1 MTQIDHE
8 PKQLPFINRD
18 LLPTNSESRTW
29 SFSHYFSVWMGS
41 VHNIPS
47 YVTIGGFFALGL
59 STGQVFMVICCAA
72 MIVALLLV
80 LNGHAGNKYGI
91 PFSILL
97 RASYGDKGAV
107 VPGFF
112 RGIVAGIMWFGLQTY
127 AGSIAV
133 SIFIGT
139 FFPAYLTLGGGFL
152 FLGLSLPSL
161 LSFLLFW
168 VINLIFIFADVNTLG
183 KLTKSVTLLVFLVF
197 GGMSIWSI
205 QLAGGIT
212 PILAF
217 EPSGDGDVNLFLLI
231 SCVSAIVATWVAPIL
246 SVSDITRYS
255 QSKQAQA
262 RGQFAGII
270 ATYLLFALASIS
282 IIIGSEIAFGVPV
295 WNVLEVVDKFD
306 SVFAVILSLTTL
318 ALATLSV
325 NIVGN
330 VIPAANQLTSLFPNK
345 LNFKKSAFVV
355 ATVGVML
362 LPWKLMENATSIFMF
377 LNMVGALLSPVI
389 GVMLTHYYFISK
401 KIIDMDAVYGIPG
414 KHPIASFK
422 VPALL
427 ATLLAGGLSLLGSKI
442 TALEVFYTTSSL
454 LGILV
459 SACLYVSFYYIQT
472 IFTEKNRIKKRE

>member
-1 MTQIDHE
+1 MTQNSQQ
-8 PKQLPFINRD
+8 PSQLPSTSMD
-18 LLPTNSESRTW
+18 LLPTGSENRSW
-29 SFSHYFSVWMGS
+29 NFSHYFSVWMGS

-59 STGQVFMVICCAA
+59 STGQVFSVIFCAA
-72 MIVALLLV
+72 LLVAVLLV

-91 PFSILL
+91 PFSVLL
-97 RASYGDKGAV
+97 RASYGGKGAV
-107 VPGFF
+107 LPGFF

-127 AGSIAV
+127 AGSVAV

-139 FFPAYLTLGGGFL
+139 FFPGYLKLGGDFD

-161 LSFLLFW
+161 LSFLFFW
-168 VINLIFIFADVNTLG
+168 LINILFIFADINTLG
-183 KLTKSVTLLVFLVF
+183 KLTKSVTVLVFVVF
-197 GGMSIWSI
+197 GGMSIWSV
-205 QLAGGIT
+205 QLAGGIQ

-217 EPSGDGDVNLFLLI
+217 EPTIRDDVSLFLLV

-255 QSKQAQA
+255 SSRCAHSG
-262 RGQFAGII
+262 GQFAGIM

-306 SVFAVILSLTTL
+306 SVFAVVLSLTTL

-345 LNFKKSAFVV
+345 LNFKKSALAV
-355 ATVGVML
+355 AAIGAML
-362 LPWKLMENATSIFMF
+362 LPWKLMDNPTSIFSF
-377 LNMVGALLSPVI
+377 LNMIGALLSPVI

-401 KIIDMDAVYGIPG
+401 KLIDMDAVYGIPG
-414 KHPIASFK
+414 KSPSPSFQF
-422 VPALL
+422 PALF
-427 ATLLAGGLSLLGSKI
+427 ATGLAGGLSLLGSKVE
-442 TALEVFYTTSSL
+442 ALEVFYTISSL

-459 SACLYVSFYYIQT
+459 SAGLYVCFYYAQT
-472 IFTEKNRIKKRE
+472 VFNQKKNR

>member
-1 MTQIDHE
+1 MTQTNQE
-8 PKQLPFINRD
+8 PSRLSSINID
-18 LLPTNSESRTW
+18 LLPTGSESRTW
-29 SFSHYFSVWMGS
+29 NFSHYFSVWMGS

-59 STGQVFMVICCAA
+59 STGQVFMVISCAA
-72 MIVALLLV
+72 LLVAALLV

-97 RASYGDKGAV
+97 RASYGGKGAIL
-107 VPGFF
+107 PGVF

-139 FFPAYLTLGGGFL
+139 FFPGYLTLGGDFL
-152 FLGLSLPSL
+152 FLGLSLSSL

-168 VINLIFIFADVNTLG
+168 LINLVFIFADVNTLG
-183 KLTKSVTLLVFLVF
+183 KLTKSVTVLVFIVF
-197 GGMSIWSI
+197 GGMSIWSV
-205 QLAGGIT
+205 QLAGGIE

-217 EPSGDGDVNLFLLI
+217 EPSGDGNVNLFLLI

-255 QSKQAQA
+255 RSKRAHA
-262 RGQFAGII
+262 GGQFIGIL
-270 ATYLLFALASIS
+270 ATYLLFAIASIS

-295 WNVLEVVDKFD
+295 WNVLEVVEKFD

-330 VIPAANQLTSLFPNK
+330 VIPAANQLTSLFPSK
-345 LNFKKSAFVV
+345 LNFKKSALVV
-355 ATVGVML
+355 ATLGVML
-362 LPWKLMENATSIFMF
+362 LPWKLMENSTSIFTF
-377 LNMVGALLSPVI
+377 LNMVGAILSPVI

-401 KIIDMDAVYGIPG
+401 KMIDMDAVYGIPG
-414 KHPIASFK
+414 KHPVASFQ

-427 ATLLAGGLSLLGSKI
+427 ATLLAGGLSLLGSKVA
-442 TALEVFYTTSSL
+442 ALEVFYTISSL

-459 SACLYVSFYYIQT
+459 SAGLYLSFYYIHSV
-472 IFTEKNRIKKRE
+472 FYLKKLK

>member
-1 MTQIDHE
+1 MTQIDTQ
-8 PKQLPFINRD
+8 PKKLPSINLD
-18 LLPTNSESRTW
+18 LLPTGPESRTW

-59 STGQVFMVICCAA
+59 STGQVFSVISCAA
-72 MIVALLLV
+72 LLVAILLV

-97 RASYGDKGAV
+97 RASYGGKGAIL
-107 VPGFF
+107 PGFF

-139 FFPAYLTLGGGFL
+139 FFPRFLTLGGDFD
-152 FLGLSLPSL
+152 FLGLSLSSL
-161 LSFLLFW
+161 LSFVLFW
-168 VINLIFIFADVNTLG
+168 LVNILFIFADVNTLG
-183 KLTKSVTLLVFLVF
+183 KLTKTVTVLVFIVF
-197 GGMSIWSI
+197 GGMSVWSI
-205 QLAGGIT
+205 QLAGGIG

-217 EPSGDGDVNLFLLI
+217 QPTGGGDASLFLLI

-255 QSKQAQA
+255 RSDRAHSS
-262 RGQFAGII
+262 GQFAGII
-270 ATYLLFALASIS
+270 ATYLLFALASVS
-282 IIIGSEIAFGVPV
+282 IIIGSELAFGVPV

-330 VIPAANQLTSLFPNK
+330 VIPAANQLTSLFPDK
-345 LNFKKSAFVV
+345 LNFKKSAIAV
-355 ATVGVML
+355 AAIGVML
-362 LPWKLMENATSIFMF
+362 LPWKLMENATSIFTF

-389 GVMLTHYYFISK
+389 GVMLTHYYLISK
-401 KIIDMDAVYGIPG
+401 KVIDLDEVYELQG
-414 KHPIASFK
+414 KYSAASFQ

-427 ATLLAGGLSLLGSKI
+427 ATVLTGGLSLLGSRI
-442 TALEVFYTTSSL
+442 DALEVFYTVSSL
-454 LGILV
+454 LGIAV
-459 SACLYVSFYYIQT
+459 SAGLYISFYYIQT
-472 IFTEKNRIKKRE
+472 VFIQKQLE

>member
-1 MTQIDHE
+1 MTQNSQQ
-8 PKQLPFINRD
+8 PSRLPSINLD
-18 LLPTNSESRTW
+18 LLPIGSENRSW
-29 SFSHYFSVWMGS
+29 NFSHYFSVWMGS

-59 STGQVFMVICCAA
+59 STGQVFIVIFCAA
-72 MIVALLLV
+72 LLVAVLLV

-97 RASYGDKGAV
+97 RASYGGKGAIL
-107 VPGFF
+107 PGFF

-127 AGSIAV
+127 AGSVAV

-139 FFPAYLTLGGGFL
+139 FFPGYLTLGGEFN

-161 LSFLLFW
+161 LSFLFFW
-168 VINLIFIFADVNTLG
+168 LINILFIFADVNTLG
-183 KLTKSVTLLVFLVF
+183 KLTKSVTVLVFVVF
-197 GGMSIWSI
+197 GGMSIWSV
-205 QLAGGIT
+205 QLAGGIK

-217 EPSGDGDVNLFLLI
+217 EPAGGGDVSLFLLV

-255 QSKQAQA
+255 RSNRAHSG
-262 RGQFAGII
+262 GQFAGIM

-295 WNVLEVVDKFD
+295 WNVLEVVDRFD

-330 VIPAANQLTSLFPNK
+330 VIPAANQLTSLFPSK
-345 LNFKKSAFVV
+345 LNFKKSALAV
-355 ATVGVML
+355 AAIGVLL
-362 LPWKLMENATSIFMF
+362 LPWKLMENPTSIFTF

-401 KIIDMDAVYGIPG
+401 KMIDMDAVYGIPG
-414 KHPIASFK
+414 KHPSASFQ

-427 ATLLAGGLSLLGSKI
+427 ATLLAGGLSLLGSKVD
-442 TALEVFYTTSSL
+442 ALEVFYTVSSL

-459 SACLYVSFYYIQT
+459 SAGLYLSFYYVQT
-472 IFTEKNRIKKRE
+472 FFVQKKSI

>member
-1 MTQIDHE
+1 MTQINQD
-8 PKQLPFINRD
+8 LNRDSSINID
-18 LLPTNSESRTW
+18 LLPIGSENRSW
-29 SFSHYFSVWMGS
+29 NFSHYFSVWMGS

-59 STGQVFMVICCAA
+59 STGQVFIVICCAA
-72 MIVALLLV
+72 LLVAVLLV

-97 RASYGDKGAV
+97 RASYGGKGAIL
-107 VPGFF
+107 PGVF

-139 FFPAYLTLGGGFL
+139 FYPKFLTLGGDFL
-152 FLGLSLPSL
+152 FLGLSLSSL

-168 VINLIFIFADVNTLG
+168 LVNLVFIFADVNTLG
-183 KLTKSVTLLVFLVF
+183 KLTKTVTVLVFIVF
-197 GGMSIWSI
+197 GGMSIWSV
-205 QLAGGIT
+205 QLAGGIG
-212 PILAF
+212 PILSF
-217 EPSGDGDVNLFLLI
+217 EPSGDADVNLFLLI
-231 SCVSAIVATWVAPIL
+231 SCISAIVATWVAPIL

-255 QSKQAQA
+255 CSKRAHTS
-262 RGQFAGII
+262 GQFIGIL

-306 SVFAVILSLTTL
+306 NVFAVILSLVTL

-330 VIPAANQLTSLFPNK
+330 VIPAANQLTSLFPSK
-345 LNFKKSAFVV
+345 LNFKKSALVV
-355 ATVGVML
+355 AALGIML
-362 LPWKLMENATSIFMF
+362 LPWKLMENSTSIFTF

-401 KIIDMDAVYGIPG
+401 KIIDIDAVYGIPG
-414 KHPIASFK
+414 KHPVASFQI
-422 VPALL
+422 PALL
-427 ATLLAGGLSLLGSKI
+427 ATLIAGGLSLLGSKV
-442 TALEVFYTTSSL
+442 AVLEVFYTVSSL

-459 SACLYVSFYYIQT
+459 SASLYICFYYIQNV
-472 IFTEKNRIKKRE
+472 FKLKN

>member
-1 MTQIDHE
+1 MMQTNQE
-8 PKQLPFINRD
+8 TSPRSSINSD
-18 LLPTNSESRTW
+18 LLPTAVESRTW
-29 SFSHYFSVWMGS
+29 NFSNYFSVWMGS

-59 STGQVFMVICCAA
+59 STGQVFVVICCAA
-72 MIVALLLV
+72 LLVAGLLV
-80 LNGHAGNKYGI
+80 LNGHAGNKYGV

-97 RASYGDKGAV
+97 RASYGRKGAIL
-107 VPGFF
+107 PGVF
-112 RGIVAGIMWFGLQTY
+112 RGIIAGIMWFGLQTY

-139 FFPAYLTLGGGFL
+139 FSPEYLTLGGNFL
-152 FLGLSLPSL
+152 FFGLSLSSL

-168 VINLIFIFADVNTLG
+168 LINLLFVFADVTTLG
-183 KLTKSVTLLVFLVF
+183 RLTKSVTVLVFVVF

-205 QLAGGIT
+205 QLAGGVEM
-212 PILAF
+212 ILTF
-217 EPSGDGDVNLFLLI
+217 EPSAGGNVNLFLLV

-255 QSKQAQA
+255 SSKRAQA
-262 RGQFAGII
+262 GGQFIGIL
-270 ATYLLFALASIS
+270 ATYLLFAFASIS

-306 SVFAVILSLTTL
+306 NVFAVILSLTTL

-330 VIPAANQLTSLFPNK
+330 VIPAANQLTALFPTK
-345 LNFKKSAFVV
+345 LNFKKSALVV
-355 ATVGVML
+355 ATLGILL
-362 LPWKLMENATSIFMF
+362 LPWKLMENPTSIFMF

-389 GVMLTHYYFISK
+389 GVMLTHYYFIAK
-401 KIIDMDAVYGIPG
+401 KMINLDAVYGLPG
-414 KHPIASFK
+414 KQPLASFQ

-427 ATLLAGGLSLLGSKI
+427 ATLLTGGLSLLGSRVA
-442 TALEVFYTTSSL
+442 ALEVFYTISSL
-454 LGILV
+454 LGIVV
-459 SACLYVSFYYIQT
+459 SASLYITFYSIQT
-472 IFTEKNRIKKRE
+472 TFNLKKVQ

>member
-1 MTQIDHE
+1 MTHI
-8 PKQLPFINRD
+8 KQEDNRFLSVNPD
-18 LLPTNSESRTW
+18 LLPTLSENRTW
-29 SFSHYFSVWMGS
+29 NFSHYFSVWMGS

-59 STGQVFMVICCAA
+59 STGQVFTVICFAA
-72 MIVALLLV
+72 LLVAVLLV

-97 RASYGDKGAV
+97 RASYGGKGAIL
-107 VPGFF
+107 PGFF
-112 RGIVAGIMWFGLQTY
+112 RGIIAGIMWFGLQTY

-139 FFPAYLTLGGGFL
+139 FYPSYLTLGGDFS
-152 FLGLSLPSL
+152 FLGLNFSSL
-161 LSFLLFW
+161 LSFLIFW
-168 VINLIFIFADVNTLG
+168 FINLIFIFADVNALG
-183 KLTKSVTLLVFLVF
+183 KLTKSVTVLVFVVF

-205 QLAGGIT
+205 QLAGGIQ

-217 EPSGDGDVNLFLLI
+217 EPAHDIEVSVFLLI

-255 QSKQAQA
+255 RTKKAHA
-262 RGQFAGII
+262 GGQFIGIM

-306 SVFAVILSLTTL
+306 SIFAIILSLTTL

-330 VIPAANQLTSLFPNK
+330 VIPAANQLTALFPRK
-345 LNFKKSAFVV
+345 LSFKKSAFLV
-355 ATVGVML
+355 AVLGTML
-362 LPWKLMENATSIFMF
+362 LPWKLMENSTSIFAF
-377 LNMVGALLSPVI
+377 LNLVGALLSPVI
-389 GVMLTHYYFISK
+389 GVMLTHYYIVSK
-401 KIIDMDAVYGIPG
+401 RKIDIDALYGLSTSQ
-414 KHPIASFK
+414 PITS
-422 VPALL
+422 VQIPALL
-427 ATLLAGGLSLLGSKI
+427 ATLLTGGLSLLGSQVA
-442 TALEVFYTTSSL
+442 TLEVFYSMSSL
-454 LGILV
+454 LGIFI
-459 SACLYVSFYYIQT
+459 SAVLYFSFYQIQLHLRQR
-472 IFTEKNRIKKRE
+472 KLH

>member
-1 MTQIDHE
+1 MTQNNVL
-8 PKQLPFINRD
+8 PKNPPSINLD
-18 LLPTNSESRTW
+18 LLPTGPENRTW

-59 STGQVFMVICCAA
+59 STGQVFAVIACAA
-72 MIVALLLV
+72 LLVAILLV

-97 RASYGDKGAV
+97 RASYGGKGAIL
-107 VPGFF
+107 PGFF

-139 FFPAYLTLGGGFL
+139 FFPGFLTLGGNFD

-161 LSFLLFW
+161 LSFGLFW
-168 VINLIFIFADVNTLG
+168 LINILFIFADVNTLG
-183 KLTKSVTLLVFLVF
+183 KLTKTVTVLVFVVF
-197 GGMSIWSI
+197 GGMSVWSI
-205 QLAGGIT
+205 QLAGGIA

-217 EPSGDGDVNLFLLI
+217 EPAGSRNVSPFLLI

-255 QSKQAQA
+255 RSDRAHSA
-262 RGQFAGII
+262 GQFAGIA

-330 VIPAANQLTSLFPNK
+330 VIPAANQLTSLFPDK
-345 LNFKKSAFVV
+345 LNFKKSAVAVALIGVV
-355 ATVGVML
+355 L
-362 LPWKLMENATSIFMF
+362 LPWKLMENATSIFAF
-377 LNMVGALLSPVI
+377 LNLVGALLSPVI
-389 GVMLTHYYFISK
+389 GVMLIHYYFISK
-401 KIIDMDAVYGIPG
+401 KRIDLDTVYGLPG
-414 KHPIASFK
+414 KQPAAPFQL
-422 VPALL
+422 PALL
-427 ATLLAGGLSLLGSKI
+427 ATVLAGGLSLLGSRI
-442 TALEVFYTTSSL
+442 DALEVFYTMSSL
-454 LGILV
+454 LGIAV
-459 SACLYVSFYYIQT
+459 SAVLYISFYWVQTVFIQ
-472 IFTEKNRIKKRE
+472 KQPK

>member
-1 MTQIDHE
+1 MTQNE
-8 PKQLPFINRD
+8 MQQKNFPAINLD
-18 LLPTNSESRTW
+18 LLPTGPESRTW
-29 SFSHYFSVWMGS
+29 SFGHYFSVWMGS

-59 STGQVFMVICCAA
+59 STGQVFAVISCAA
-72 MIVALLLV
+72 LLVAVLLV

-97 RASYGDKGAV
+97 RASYGGKGAIL
-107 VPGFF
+107 PGFF

-127 AGSIAV
+127 AGSVAV

-139 FFPAYLTLGGGFL
+139 FFPGFLTLGGNYD
-152 FLGLSLPSL
+152 FLGLNLPSL
-161 LSFLLFW
+161 LSFVLFW
-168 VINLIFIFADVNTLG
+168 LINILFIFADVNTLG
-183 KLTKSVTLLVFLVF
+183 KLTKTVTVLVFVVF
-197 GGMSIWSI
+197 GGMSVWSI
-205 QLAGGIT
+205 QLAGGIY

-217 EPSGDGDVNLFLLI
+217 EPTGGGNVSLTLLI
-231 SCVSAIVATWVAPIL
+231 SCISAIVATWVAPIL

-255 QSKQAQA
+255 RSDRAHSS
-262 RGQFAGII
+262 GQFAGIV

-306 SVFAVILSLTTL
+306 SIFAVILSLMTL

-330 VIPAANQLTSLFPNK
+330 VIPAANQLTSWFPAK
-345 LNFKKSAFVV
+345 LNFKKSALAV
-355 ATVGVML
+355 AAIGVAL
-362 LPWKLMENATSIFMF
+362 LPWKLMENATSIFTF

-389 GVMLTHYYFISK
+389 GIMLTHYYLISK
-401 KIIDMDAVYGIPG
+401 RMIDLDSVYGISG
-414 KHPIASFK
+414 KQAAAAFQ

-427 ATLLAGGLSLLGSKI
+427 ATVLAGGLSLLGSRI
-442 TALEVFYTTSSL
+442 EALEVFYTVSSL
-454 LGILV
+454 LGIAV
-459 SACLYVSFYYIQT
+459 SAGLYLSFNYVRTFFVQ
-472 IFTEKNRIKKRE
+472 KQHK